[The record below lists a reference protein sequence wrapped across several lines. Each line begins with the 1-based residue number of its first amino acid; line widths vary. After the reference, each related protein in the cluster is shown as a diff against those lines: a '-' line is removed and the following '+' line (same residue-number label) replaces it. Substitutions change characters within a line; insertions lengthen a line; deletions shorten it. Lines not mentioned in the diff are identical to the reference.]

1 MFGRDLAKIKG
12 AVWLLD
18 EGSPHSWKVYEHE
31 AERQSNNVASKHQ
44 LWTRLSPD
52 TGTRRRTH

>member
-52 TGTRRRTH
+52 TGT